1 MKLLRRNTG
10 KGRDNGYV
18 DSTAL
23 FPRPISVSDRFGYSD
38 ADLFNAAIVAGRI
51 DRSSFFPEY
60 DERIRIQ
67 EGSVE
72 ELRDYL
78 ADRPDMFG
86 RVAHEL
92 WKSGRSQDIPDIAE
106 RIREDDE
113 LRSDAFY
120 DVCAASVW
128 LNDIR
133 FLPYEETIQYA
144 VAALNGIYPD
154 GEEGLVNDL
163 VNKLSQ
169 QIVPEC

>member
-1 MKLLRRNTG
+1 
-10 KGRDNGYV
+10 
-18 DSTAL
+18 
-23 FPRPISVSDRFGYSD
+23 
-38 ADLFNAAIVAGRI
+38 
-51 DRSSFFPEY
+51 
-60 DERIRIQ
+60 
-67 EGSVE
+67 
-72 ELRDYL
+72 
-78 ADRPDMFG
+78 MFG